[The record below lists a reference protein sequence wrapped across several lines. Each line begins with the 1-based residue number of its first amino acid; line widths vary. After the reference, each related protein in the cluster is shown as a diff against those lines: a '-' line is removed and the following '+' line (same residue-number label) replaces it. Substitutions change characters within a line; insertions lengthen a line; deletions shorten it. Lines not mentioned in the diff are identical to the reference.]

1 MIHTPNPFDFCT
13 NLAEGVSLRKIAH
26 KHEYL
31 MFSGPCF
38 FVEMQRR
45 ETLHQESDFV
55 DLGDDER

>member
-1 MIHTPNPFDFCT
+1 
-13 NLAEGVSLRKIAH
+13 
-26 KHEYL
+26 